1 MTVHHTMSRIYR
13 TWGRSPLVSPART
26 IWPPGHSSISRKQL
40 VTGGPKTANLGTRV
54 PVTAARQT
62 ILNFSQ
68 KFIFFRITMFATKS
82 IKSIQESCWS
92 NISNQ
97 PRSPI
102 AFTQRLRISKRKKE
116 ISSELLA
123 LSIRLLCN
131 LKAYVIILVRI
142 VGHTIH
148 LYTKRG

>member
-40 VTGGPKTANLGTRV
+40 VTGGPKTANLGTWV

-62 ILNFSQ
+62 ILNSQ
-68 KFIFFRITMFATKS
+68 KFMFFCIIMFATKS

-131 LKAYVIILVRI
+131 LKAHVIILVRI